1 MHANEK
7 KQSGLVAQAARVVV
21 DTRRAMTCVSTTLE
35 HKRND
40 RANELKVTK
49 IKRVELTDLL
59 SWSG

>member
-35 HKRND
+35 HECND
-40 RANELKVTK
+40 RANALKVTK